1 MIKHKKKELN
11 MTAKELQTQL
21 KQTLE
26 SIVDHREKLS
36 AQISH
41 YDLQIQDLLHYME
54 IEPCDAVDLV
64 RIAVQLKNIQQQ
76 RRVCKI
82 ECDKLRSVYDSFQ
95 GKNVTKLLD
104 QDLTKFE
111 KKTYTDKTTVI
122 NDMILSHK
130 NNRTK

>member
-1 MIKHKKKELN
+1 

-26 SIVDHREKLS
+26 SIVNHREKSS

-54 IEPCDAVDLV
+54 FEPCDAVDLV

-122 NDMILSHK
+122 NDMALSHK
-130 NNRTK
+130 NNKTK

>member
-1 MIKHKKKELN
+1 

-21 KQTLE
+21 KQTLK

-122 NDMILSHK
+122 NDMALSHK

>member
-1 MIKHKKKELN
+1 

-21 KQTLE
+21 KQTFE
-26 SIVDHREKLS
+26 SIVNHREKLS

-54 IEPCDAVDLV
+54 NEPCDAVDLV

-82 ECDKLRSVYDSFQ
+82 ECDKLRSIYDSFQ

-104 QDLTKFE
+104 QDLMKFE

-122 NDMILSHK
+122 NDMALSHK
-130 NNRTK
+130 NNKTK

>member
-1 MIKHKKKELN
+1 

-21 KQTLE
+21 KQTFE
-26 SIVDHREKLS
+26 SIVNHREKLS

-54 IEPCDAVDLV
+54 NEPCDAVDLV

-82 ECDKLRSVYDSFQ
+82 ECDKL
-95 GKNVTKLLD
+95 
-104 QDLTKFE
+104 
-111 KKTYTDKTTVI
+111 
-122 NDMILSHK
+122 
-130 NNRTK
+130 

>member
-1 MIKHKKKELN
+1 
-11 MTAKELQTQL
+11 MTAKELQTRL

-95 GKNVTKLLD
+95 GKNITKLLD

-122 NDMILSHK
+122 NDMALSHK

>member
-1 MIKHKKKELN
+1 

-95 GKNVTKLLD
+95 GKNITKLLD

-122 NDMILSHK
+122 NDMALSHK

>member
-1 MIKHKKKELN
+1 

-54 IEPCDAVDLV
+54 TEPCDAVDLV

>member
-1 MIKHKKKELN
+1 

-26 SIVDHREKLS
+26 SIVNHREKLS

-64 RIAVQLKNIQQQ
+64 RIAVQFKNIQQQ

-82 ECDKLRSVYDSFQ
+82 ECDKLRSIYDSFQ

-122 NDMILSHK
+122 NDMALSHK
-130 NNRTK
+130 NNKTK

>member
-1 MIKHKKKELN
+1 

-21 KQTLE
+21 KQTLK

-54 IEPCDAVDLV
+54 NEPCDAVDLV

-82 ECDKLRSVYDSFQ
+82 ECDKLRSIYDSFQ

-104 QDLTKFE
+104 QDLMKFE

-122 NDMILSHK
+122 NDMALSHK
-130 NNRTK
+130 NNKTK

>member
-1 MIKHKKKELN
+1 MNANYKVLFKNDLISI
-11 MTAKELQTQL
+11 
-21 KQTLE
+21 E
-26 SIVDHREKLS
+26 SIVDHRKKLS

-54 IEPCDAVDLV
+54 NEPCDAVDLV

>member
-1 MIKHKKKELN
+1 

-122 NDMILSHK
+122 NDMALSHK
-130 NNRTK
+130 NNKTK

>member
-1 MIKHKKKELN
+1 

-26 SIVDHREKLS
+26 SIVNHREKLS

-41 YDLQIQDLLHYME
+41 YDLQIQDLFHYME

-82 ECDKLRSVYDSFQ
+82 ECDKLRSIYDSFQ

-122 NDMILSHK
+122 NDMALSHK
-130 NNRTK
+130 NNKTK

>member
-1 MIKHKKKELN
+1 

-26 SIVDHREKLS
+26 SIVNHREKLS

-122 NDMILSHK
+122 NDMALSHK
-130 NNRTK
+130 NNKTK

>member
-1 MIKHKKKELN
+1 

-82 ECDKLRSVYDSFQ
+82 ECDKLRSIYDSFQ

-122 NDMILSHK
+122 NDMALSHK
-130 NNRTK
+130 NNKTK

>member
-1 MIKHKKKELN
+1 

-64 RIAVQLKNIQQQ
+64 RIVVQLKNIQQQ

-122 NDMILSHK
+122 NDMALSHK
-130 NNRTK
+130 NNKTK

>member
-1 MIKHKKKELN
+1 

-21 KQTLE
+21 KQTFE
-26 SIVDHREKLS
+26 SIVNHREKLS

-54 IEPCDAVDLV
+54 NEPCNAVDLV
-64 RIAVQLKNIQQQ
+64 RIAVQLKNIQQK

-82 ECDKLRSVYDSFQ
+82 ECDKLRSIYDSFQ

-104 QDLTKFE
+104 QDLMKFE

-122 NDMILSHK
+122 NDMALSHK
-130 NNRTK
+130 NNKTK

>member
-1 MIKHKKKELN
+1 

-21 KQTLE
+21 KQTFE

-122 NDMILSHK
+122 NDMALSHK

>member
-1 MIKHKKKELN
+1 

-54 IEPCDAVDLV
+54 FEPCDAVDLV

-95 GKNVTKLLD
+95 GKNVTKLFD

>member
-1 MIKHKKKELN
+1 

-26 SIVDHREKLS
+26 SIVNHREKLS

-82 ECDKLRSVYDSFQ
+82 ECDKLRSIYDSFQ

-122 NDMILSHK
+122 NDMALSHK
-130 NNRTK
+130 SNKTK

>member
-1 MIKHKKKELN
+1 

-122 NDMILSHK
+122 NDMALSHK

>member
-1 MIKHKKKELN
+1 

-95 GKNVTKLLD
+95 GKDVTKLLD

>member
-1 MIKHKKKELN
+1 

-64 RIAVQLKNIQQQ
+64 RITVQLKNIQQQ

-122 NDMILSHK
+122 NDMALSHK

>member
-1 MIKHKKKELN
+1 

-26 SIVDHREKLS
+26 SIVNHREKLS

-82 ECDKLRSVYDSFQ
+82 ECDKLRSIYDSFQ

-122 NDMILSHK
+122 NDMALSHK
-130 NNRTK
+130 NNKTK

>member
-1 MIKHKKKELN
+1 

-21 KQTLE
+21 KQTFE

-54 IEPCDAVDLV
+54 FEPCDAVDLV

-111 KKTYTDKTTVI
+111 KKTYTDKATVI

>member
-1 MIKHKKKELN
+1 

-64 RIAVQLKNIQQQ
+64 RIVVQLKNIQQQ

>member
-1 MIKHKKKELN
+1 

-54 IEPCDAVDLV
+54 NEPCDAVDLV

-82 ECDKLRSVYDSFQ
+82 ECDKLRSIYDSFQ

-122 NDMILSHK
+122 NDMALSHK
-130 NNRTK
+130 NNKTK

>member
-64 RIAVQLKNIQQQ
+64 RIVVQLKNIQQQ

>member
-1 MIKHKKKELN
+1 

-21 KQTLE
+21 KQTLK

-54 IEPCDAVDLV
+54 NEPCDAVDLV

-82 ECDKLRSVYDSFQ
+82 ECDKLRSIYDSFQ
-95 GKNVTKLLD
+95 GKNVAKLLD
-104 QDLTKFE
+104 QDLMKFE

-122 NDMILSHK
+122 NDMALSHK
-130 NNRTK
+130 NNKTK

>member
-1 MIKHKKKELN
+1 

-64 RIAVQLKNIQQQ
+64 RIAVQLKNIKQQ

>member
-1 MIKHKKKELN
+1 

-21 KQTLE
+21 KQTLK

-82 ECDKLRSVYDSFQ
+82 ECDKLRSIYDSFQ

-104 QDLTKFE
+104 QDLMKFE

-122 NDMILSHK
+122 NDMALSHK
-130 NNRTK
+130 NNKTK